1 MHDRLGFIVQADTA
15 SAYSH
20 AAQAQQGMNTYHQR
34 KGLTELVRTGAGARR
49 ISTGQLRLS

>member
-49 ISTGQLRLS
+49 ISTGQLRSC